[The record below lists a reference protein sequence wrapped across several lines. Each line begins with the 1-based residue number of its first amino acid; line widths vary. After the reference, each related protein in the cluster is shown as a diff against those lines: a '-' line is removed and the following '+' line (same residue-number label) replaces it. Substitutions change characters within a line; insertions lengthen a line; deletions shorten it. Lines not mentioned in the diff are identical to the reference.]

1 MEMQMNEN
9 RKLTGKIAIVFGGSR
24 GIGAA
29 AARRLASEGADVA
42 VTYVSAPERAAE
54 AVGAIEATGRTGLA
68 IKADSAEPAAIKAA
82 VAQTV
87 EHFGRRAGAV
97 VNAVI

>member
-29 AARRLASEGADVA
+29 AARLLASEGADVA

-54 AVGAIEATGRTGLA
+54 ADEAIKATGRTGLA
-68 IKADSAEPAAIKAA
+68 IKADSADPAAIKAA
-82 VAQTV
+82 VARTV
-87 EHFGRRAGAV
+87 DQFGKLAVAV
-97 VNAVI
+97 VNA

>member
-42 VTYVSAPERAAE
+42 VTYLSAPDYN
-54 AVGAIEATGRTGLA
+54 GH
-68 IKADSAEPAAIKAA
+68 D
-82 VAQTV
+82 
-87 EHFGRRAGAV
+87 GRRFCSSKT
-97 VNAVI
+97 NQ

>member
-1 MEMQMNEN
+1 MNED

-42 VTYVSAPERAAE
+42 VTYVSAPERAADT
-54 AVGAIEATGRTGLA
+54 VGAIEATGRTGLA
-68 IKADSAEPAAIKAA
+68 IKAA
-82 VAQTV
+82 VAHTWIISANWILRLSTLASCCLV
-87 EHFGRRAGAV
+87 TSRE
-97 VNAVI
+97 